1 MLGLLPLFALNE
13 LFSALFKKKTA
24 LLLTNQNGEF
34 FIMYV
39 IKVSKEVD
47 IMTRLLGIVTILNY
61 MLAFPNHH

>member
-1 MLGLLPLFALNE
+1 
-13 LFSALFKKKTA
+13 
-24 LLLTNQNGEF
+24 
-34 FIMYV
+34 MYV